1 MPLHCQLLLAA
12 LVFTCH
18 PVRSAELVLVW
29 NDLTLRAIRYA
40 NIPPPMAVRQ
50 MAIVH
55 LAIFDAA
62 NGIDPKYD
70 SYLVTNTA
78 PGECSLEAGTSTAA
92 HHVLRTLFPKS
103 ADLLDSHYNAILA
116 AIPNTTAKTNGLQW
130 GKQVATEYLKLRQF
144 DGAGQSAGYSYKEQ
158 AGYWKRTPPNYDK
171 PLLPA
176 YRIVAYYGHPND
188 ENMGILGQF
197 SMQGLLGQLL
207 DEAAA
212 YERAD
217 AGRPVMPAFEI
228 VYSVAQS
235 DPGPDGKYLLHTD
248 DATMREY
255 IAFTQENNILLVIDI
270 QLGKATIQEELAQI
284 GDYLKEPN
292 VHLAIDPEFAWG
304 PEQIPGVDFGS
315 VDAKD
320 INYAQDELARVATEN
335 NLPPKLLI
343 VHRFTD
349 GMVTNINRV
358 KAVEQVQ
365 FVLDFDGFGDPLNK
379 EQGYQLYVRDSDVP
393 FGGIKLFYDQ
403 DQPLMQ
409 PAEVVELDPSPDFVM
424 YQ

>member
-1 MPLHCQLLLAA
+1 VVILLVLLAS
-12 LVFTCH
+12 LFQT
-18 PVRSAELVLVW
+18 
-29 NDLTLRAIRYA
+29 TLA
-40 NIPPPMAVRQ
+40 P
-50 MAIVH
+50 
-55 LAIFDAA
+55 
-62 NGIDPKYD
+62 GIDRD
-70 SYLVTNTA
+70 SDGSDEGSLITA
-78 PGECSLEAGTSTAA
+78 STPGDSQPTAT
-92 HHVLRTLFPKS
+92 HS
-103 ADLLDSHYNAILA
+103 
-116 AIPNTTAKTNGLQW
+116 
-130 GKQVATEYLKLRQF
+130 
-144 DGAGQSAGYSYKEQ
+144 DGAALASPTAIATPGAGVG
-158 AGYWKRTPPNYDK
+158 AGVVEE
-171 PLLPA
+171 PLLSE

-217 AGRPVMPAFEI
+217 ASRPVMPAFEI

-235 DPGPDGKYLLHTD
+235 DPGPDGKYILHTD
-248 DATMREY
+248 DATMGEY

-358 KAVEQVQ
+358 KAVEEVQ

-409 PAEVVELDPSPDFVM
+409 PAEVVELDPPPDFVM

>member
-1 MPLHCQLLLAA
+1 VVILLVLLAS
-12 LVFTCH
+12 LFQT
-18 PVRSAELVLVW
+18 
-29 NDLTLRAIRYA
+29 TLA
-40 NIPPPMAVRQ
+40 P
-50 MAIVH
+50 
-55 LAIFDAA
+55 
-62 NGIDPKYD
+62 GIDRD
-70 SYLVTNTA
+70 SDGSDEGSLITA
-78 PGECSLEAGTSTAA
+78 STPGDSQPTAT
-92 HHVLRTLFPKS
+92 HS
-103 ADLLDSHYNAILA
+103 
-116 AIPNTTAKTNGLQW
+116 
-130 GKQVATEYLKLRQF
+130 
-144 DGAGQSAGYSYKEQ
+144 DGAAFASPTAIATPGAGVG
-158 AGYWKRTPPNYDK
+158 AGVVEE
-171 PLLPA
+171 PLLSE

-217 AGRPVMPAFEI
+217 ASRPVMPAFEI

-235 DPGPDGKYLLHTD
+235 DPGPDGKYILHTD

-358 KAVEQVQ
+358 KAVEEVQ

-409 PAEVVELDPSPDFVM
+409 PAEVVELDPPPDFVM